1 MAPVIA
7 EVIHV
12 GEFVADPG
20 QYLVEAHLFLGHPGL
35 ALSPPWNGHR
45 VLSGL
50 RIVLVGAESEL
61 VQMRIGPA
69 ERPLDNT
76 VHLVEEQ
83 V

>member
-1 MAPVIA
+1 MAKC
-7 EVIHV
+7 
-12 GEFVADPG
+12 GERHG
-20 QYLVEAHLFLGHPGL
+20 RRLFLPASLSQSETMPVVAVAAEPAEHGPGVPGS
-35 ALSPPWNGHR
+35 AASH
-45 VLSGL
+45 
-50 RIVLVGAESEL
+50 L